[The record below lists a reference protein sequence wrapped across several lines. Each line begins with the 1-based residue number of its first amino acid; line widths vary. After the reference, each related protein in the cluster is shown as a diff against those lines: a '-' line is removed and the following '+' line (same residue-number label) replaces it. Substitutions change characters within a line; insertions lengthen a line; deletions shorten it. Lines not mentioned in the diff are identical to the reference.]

1 MKQSLIY
8 VFCVCIL
15 FSCTNDNSS
24 NGGDEFGRVHSVNI
38 ATFKEQQDFI
48 NQLSVA
54 IVAVKDNKAYNV
66 NTKEL
71 LQLLD
76 SAKVTNDSRIN
87 LLNNIKQVDNDIKF
101 KDKSL
106 YYAML
111 FDTAFNKEFKTAIN
125 ILASNKENK
134 FELIKQQ
141 VYPTILKIKEAEEAF
156 KKADNDMQLKY
167 NIKVE

>member
-8 VFCVCIL
+8 VFCISFL
-15 FSCTNDNSS
+15 FACNNDNKTD
-24 NGGDEFGRVHSVNI
+24 GGDEFGRVHSINI
-38 ATFKEQQDFI
+38 ATFKEQQEFI
-48 NQLSVA
+48 NQLTVA
-54 IVAVKDNKAYNV
+54 IVAVKDNNAYSV
-66 NTKEL
+66 KTKEL

-76 SAKVTNDSRIN
+76 SAKVTNDSRIK
-87 LLNNIKQVDNDIKF
+87 LLNNIKQVDDDIKF

-111 FDTAFNKEFKTAIN
+111 FDTAFNNEFKIAIN

-134 FELIKQQ
+134 FEIIKQQ
-141 VYPTILKIKEAEEAF
+141 VYPTLLKIKEAEEAF
-156 KKADNDMQLKY
+156 KKADNEMQLKY